1 MGKILGL
8 VIGLALGA
16 AVGAAVVMLVSPAT
30 GDKLI
35 ANIKRG
41 YRETLDDAR
50 IASEQRRAALEAEL
64 RIRK

>member
-1 MGKILGL
+1 MGKLL
-8 VIGLALGA
+8 GLALGLAFGA
-16 AVGAAVVMLVSPAT
+16 AVGAVVVMLVSPAT

-41 YRETLDDAR
+41 YRETLEDAR
-50 IASEQRRAALEAEL
+50 LASERRRAELETEL

>member
-1 MGKILGL
+1 MGKLL
-8 VIGLALGA
+8 GLALGLAFGA
-16 AVGAAVVMLVSPAT
+16 AVGAAVIMLVSPAT

-35 ANIKRG
+35 SNIKRG

-50 IASEQRRAALEAEL
+50 LASEKRRAELEAEL